1 MGWNI
6 FPMWAAGVALL
17 ATTGATIA
25 VLKRDRNIWAIVL
38 MLLAILGMA
47 GFIGTLWFT
56 LGRPPLRTMGE
67 TRLWYSFFLLVAGL
81 FTYYRWQYRWI
92 MPFSTIL
99 ATVFMVINILKPEI
113 HDQTLMPAL
122 QSVWFVPHVSVY
134 MFSYSL
140 LGCATLLSVAALV
153 RHRQDYD
160 LAIEKLLYAGMAFL
174 SIGMLTG
181 SLWAKEAWGAYW
193 SWDAKESWAVAT
205 WALYLLALHF
215 PPQKRLKDN
224 AISAHLTNVTTPLP
238 RGEQGLQKKHR
249 MCFYTLRGENLPV
262 RRADKVGGGS
272 AYLYHIIII
281 LGFLALQMCWY
292 GINYLPSAETSI
304 HTYNQ

>member
-1 MGWNI
+1 MTMGWNI
-6 FPMWAAGVALL
+6 FPMWAAVVMLL

-25 VLKRDRNIWAIVL
+25 VLKKDRNLWAIAL
-38 MLLAILGMA
+38 MLLGILGMA
-47 GFIGTLWFT
+47 GFIAMLWMV
-56 LGRPPLRTMGE
+56 LERPPLRTMGE

-92 MPFSTIL
+92 MLFSTVL
-99 ATVFMVINILKPEI
+99 AGVFIIINIAKPEI
-113 HDQTLMPAL
+113 HDHTLMPAL

-140 LGCATLLSVAALV
+140 LGCATLLSTVALV
-153 RHRQDYD
+153 RRSYNMDI
-160 LAIEKLLYAGMAFL
+160 AIEKLLYAGLAFL

-193 SWDAKESWAVAT
+193 SWDPKESWAVAT

-238 RGEQGLQKKHR
+238 CGG
-249 MCFYTLRGENLPV
+249 
-262 RRADKVGGGS
+262 VGGGS
-272 AYLYHIIII
+272 AYLYHIIIV

>member
-6 FPMWAAGVALL
+6 FPMWAAIVILIAATSATLAIIKKERSTVAM
-17 ATTGATIA
+17 AM
-25 VLKRDRNIWAIVL
+25 

-47 GFIGTLWFT
+47 GFIAMLWMV
-56 LGRPPLRTMGE
+56 LERPPLRTMGE

-92 MPFSTIL
+92 MLFSTVL
-99 ATVFMVINILKPEI
+99 ASVFVIINIVKPEI
-113 HDQTLMPAL
+113 HDHTLMPAL

-134 MFSYSL
+134 MFSYSM
-140 LGCATLLSVAALV
+140 LGCATLLSTVALV
-153 RHRQDYD
+153 RRSYNMDI
-160 LAIEKLLYAGMAFL
+160 AIEKLLYAGLAFL
-174 SIGMLTG
+174 TMGMLTG

-238 RGEQGLQKKHR
+238 CGG
-249 MCFYTLRGENLPV
+249 
-262 RRADKVGGGS
+262 VGGGS